1 MIETIH
7 YNTNVFNFRNLF
19 ENCLGELESIHKNFD
34 IVEVEELTGGG
45 VCDPVENTQ
54 YGLIEKLFQEVVH
67 QHQFQDMWNDFCKT
81 VIKFYFDNDKIL
93 VQKLP
98 SIKIFP
104 SKHNWKFVENIDY
117 VDERPVNFHY
127 EYEHPFHHPMFE
139 LNFIVP
145 LIDMD
150 DHNGIFVDKTYFSPN
165 YGDVLIFDQ
174 LEHGGYVKNE
184 SSNTRV
190 SIDFKALKY
199 KNYDSSLLSDTIMV
213 KKRGKWMPQKE
224 VFNTEYYYKEL

>member
-1 MIETIH
+1 
-7 YNTNVFNFRNLF
+7 
-19 ENCLGELESIHKNFD
+19 
-34 IVEVEELTGGG
+34 
-45 VCDPVENTQ
+45 
-54 YGLIEKLFQEVVH
+54 
-67 QHQFQDMWNDFCKT
+67 
-81 VIKFYFDNDKIL
+81 
-93 VQKLP
+93 
-98 SIKIFP
+98 
-104 SKHNWKFVENIDY
+104 
-117 VDERPVNFHY
+117 
-127 EYEHPFHHPMFE
+127 MFE

-165 YGDVLIFDQ
+165 YGDILIFDQ

-213 KKRGKWMPQKE
+213 KKRGKWMPQKD
-224 VFNTEYYYKEL
+224 VFNTEYYYREL